1 MGVLSSPAPT
11 SMYFNEQFTT
21 FVSVT
26 VFRIKAKGVCTYV
39 AMQMAI
45 VDDIDFLKQRLVLH
59 IYDHEHT
66 IIYHR
71 YLYILDTHWFRSMC
85 SLGAV

>member
-1 MGVLSSPAPT
+1 
-11 SMYFNEQFTT
+11 MYFNEQFTT

-26 VFRIKAKGVCTYV
+26 AFRIKAKGVCTYV

-45 VDDIDFLKQRLVLH
+45 VDDIDFLKQHPVLH
-59 IYDHEHT
+59 IYDHD
-66 IIYHR
+66 IS
-71 YLYILDTHWFRSMC
+71 LLVLDTHWFRSMC